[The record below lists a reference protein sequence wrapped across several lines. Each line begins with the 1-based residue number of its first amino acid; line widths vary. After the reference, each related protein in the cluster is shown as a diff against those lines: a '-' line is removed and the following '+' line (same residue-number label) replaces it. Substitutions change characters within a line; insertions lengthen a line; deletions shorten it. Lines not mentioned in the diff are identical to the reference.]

1 MIRSDKR
8 EKISSVGYPL
18 ITRGFPS
25 MAKTACIASI
35 RREPNN
41 LAQASLVNRWSAP
54 STIHLLGAE
63 KIRGRSGNLSPL
75 SAIAIPGG
83 RQRQLMRFQTFL
95 ACQSIPLSLVNLQHR
110 LVYLYKAGNSRQKH
124 VEARGYFTVQ

>member
-1 MIRSDKR
+1 MIGSDKR

-25 MAKTACIASI
+25 MVITACIASI

-63 KIRGRSGNLSPL
+63 KDPGTERKPVPPFCHSHSRWTIASTDAISDLSCLPMNSFVLGEFATPTCLPL
-75 SAIAIPGG
+75 
-83 RQRQLMRFQTFL
+83 
-95 ACQSIPLSLVNLQHR
+95 
-110 LVYLYKAGNSRQKH
+110 
-124 VEARGYFTVQ
+124 